1 MIYSTQ
7 TLFYFRSLEVQTP
20 DRSAWRQYFTL
31 GEIFKAYGHFQ
42 ESILHLKHALELHPN
57 HELIS
62 KALRDVENIPP
73 ASTLHIYTIIIIVC
87 LVSENTGDSVKDQ
100 VIFLLI

>member
-1 MIYSTQ
+1 M
-7 TLFYFRSLEVQTP
+7 EVQTP

-62 KALRDVENIPP
+62 KALHDVENIPS
-73 ASTLHIYTIIIIVC
+73 STLHGYTIIIIIC
-87 LVSENTGDSVKDQ
+87 LVSC
-100 VIFLLI
+100 

>member
-1 MIYSTQ
+1 MCKTFMQ
-7 TLFYFRSLEVQTP
+7 TTKKYFIILRSLEVQTP

-87 LVSENTGDSVKDQ
+87 LVRRRCQYG
-100 VIFLLI
+100 